1 MLRKT
6 FSPLAFAAVVAAIPF
21 ASTVA
26 FADGKGG
33 QDHRPAMTEHENHNN
48 KMPRHGHGGEM
59 ERGNSH
65 MPYAGMQKRDIK
77 ALSPQRMSGLLKGQ
91 GIGYALAAELN
102 SYPGPRHTID
112 LRRELSLTPDQEK
125 KVQALFQIMEAK
137 AVRLGKQIVDAERA
151 LDRAFAEKRITPD
164 MVSKMTGDIA
174 LLEGRL
180 RAVHLSTHLE
190 MVKIL
195 SPTQVAHY
203 DRLRGY
209 DNGEGMGQGMMGQGM
224 GQGGHKDRMSH

>member
-6 FSPLAFAAVVAAIPF
+6 FSPFVFAAVVAAIPLTS
-21 ASTVA
+21 AIA
-26 FADGKGG
+26 LADGKGDQG
-33 QDHRPAMTEHENHNN
+33 
-48 KMPRHGHGGEM
+48 
-59 ERGNSH
+59 H

-77 ALSPQRMSGLLKGQ
+77 ALSPQRMNGLLKGQ

-125 KVQALFQIMEAK
+125 KVQSLFQIMEAK

-151 LDRAFAEKRITPD
+151 LDRAFAEKQVTPD

-209 DNGEGMGQGMMGQGM
+209 DNGEGMGQGMGQD
-224 GQGGHKDRMSH
+224 GHKGPMSH